1 MGTTSSQIFGSSKD
15 HLKDHFKDTPTTPE
29 FECEPSRDPQLGF
42 EGQRKIREVPKT
54 TLEEIKALKIAIPD
68 RTYCLDELA
77 DYYKCYY
84 KNAPFLSYYCS
95 HQRHHYF
102 ECEHG
107 SYVTRM
113 KEYEREHRLNKRAER
128 IAKRKAREEAMD

>member
-1 MGTTSSQIFGSSKD
+1 MGNLPSQIGGIAVD
-15 HLKDHFKDTPTTPE
+15 HAKDHFKDTKTTPE

-42 EGQRKIREVPKT
+42 EGQRKIREAPKT
-54 TLEEIKALKIAIPD
+54 TLEEMKALKIAIPD
-68 RTYCLDELA
+68 RTYCVDELA

-84 KNAPFLSYYCS
+84 KNMPFISYYCS
-95 HQRHHYF
+95 HQKHHYL

-107 SYVTRM
+107 SYVIRM

-128 IAKRKAREEAMD
+128 IAKKKPSMEEMD

>member
-1 MGTTSSQIFGSSKD
+1 ML
-15 HLKDHFKDTPTTPE
+15 HAPLA
-29 FECEPSRDPQLGF
+29 
-42 EGQRKIREVPKT
+42 EVPKT

-107 SYVTRM
+107 RCV
-113 KEYEREHRLNKRAER
+113 EVLFLLGGCPFPNE
-128 IAKRKAREEAMD
+128 AKVDHQVINPFSIFSATLPA